1 MSFENPTR
9 PDNEGGLSI
18 SQAWHAALA
27 RAEKAEAELAAERAL
42 INWLALRL
50 EKVGWAELELEI
62 ESERDD
68 QSDDF
73 GEDFRRAVA
82 NAMKVNPC

>member
-1 MSFENPTR
+1 MPT
-9 PDNEGGLSI
+9 DTEIL
-18 SQAWHAALA
+18 
-27 RAEKAEAELAAERAL
+27 
-42 INWLALRL
+42 NWIALRL

-68 QSDDF
+68 RSDDF

-82 NAMKVNPC
+82 NAMKVNS